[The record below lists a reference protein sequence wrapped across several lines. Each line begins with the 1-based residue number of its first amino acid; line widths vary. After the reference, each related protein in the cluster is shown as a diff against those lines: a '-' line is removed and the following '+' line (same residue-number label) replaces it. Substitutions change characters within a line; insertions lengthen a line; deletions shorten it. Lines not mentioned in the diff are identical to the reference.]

1 MQFLELSIG
10 QCPRRLCDN
19 KREQPQ
25 HFHGVILVVVRE
37 LSRQNE
43 FAKEAERARCG
54 GQKVILDE
62 NLNLF
67 LAIPVS

>member
-1 MQFLELSIG
+1 MQLLKLSIC
-10 QCPRRLCDN
+10 QRPRRLYDH
-19 KREQPQ
+19 KRDQPQ

-43 FAKEAERARCG
+43 LTKEAERVRSG
-54 GQKVILDE
+54 GKKVILDE
-62 NLNLF
+62 NLDLF

>member
-1 MQFLELSIG
+1 MQLLELSIG

-19 KREQPQ
+19 KRDKPQ

-43 FAKEAERARCG
+43 FAKAAESARCG
-54 GQKVILDE
+54 GKKVILDE

>member
-1 MQFLELSIG
+1 MQLLKLSIG
-10 QCPRRLCDN
+10 QRPRRLRDN
-19 KREQPQ
+19 KRDQPQ

-43 FAKEAERARCG
+43 FAKGAERARGG